1 MNFKFLFNNNSID
14 NRLMQEAHSDEFI
27 KWANAQQNGDP
38 NAQMSFDEYKAAQTQ
53 GSTGTTQTSGQTGT
67 NGSQNTVVTTPT
79 NQGNPGEIQ
88 SSGTIKFNG
97 VDTGYRY
104 DKNLSAKQNRRLLK
118 KTLKAKGLGDKAD
131 ATGLISEYLNQQ
143 GGATGKD
150 AVWLAK
156 REGQYGYTTDANG
169 NRDYHRTGNN
179 WGRALATIAG
189 GLVMGPTGA
198 FIGNQLAKKNTP
210 AGLTKGFYTPAT
222 TQKQGEETESPMDAT
237 TNTET
242 TAPSPATEVKT
253 PPTNYTFSGFTGDWG
268 NRAQSVYSDNKDNKV
283 WSTMDTDGNGDIT
296 QDEMMTYQRN
306 NGLSA
311 DGKLGRQTLGAM
323 GLGDQ
328 QGIYNWMKAGGN
340 SGGGQAYKPTPDEMW
355 VDNTKAFGFAGTAN
369 GGNGTGGYVNRAA
382 WEKNKQT
389 WQTGAGLEQAK
400 QKYQSKWDAQF
411 GEGNYDVNFDDKS
424 NTYIAKVRDK
434 NNMPGQLNKRANSV
448 GEMTWHSGSKPAT
461 GIKTS
466 DGFTL
471 PFNEYG
477 IANKG
482 RERQYRI
489 TDNGSIEYRPWGGT
503 WRSANGAS
511 VYKQGGLLKFQQG
524 GTANSQEQALLYATL
539 GMIGYAESQGT
550 ELDFESA
557 LTQVMEVSHSQP
569 ETIQQIMQNKGLIEA
584 GAKSLQAKDPN
595 LFKQLQ
601 QPGTLN
607 KIVSQLFQKAPV
619 KQQKTKKAM
628 KGTKLDYIK
637 ELKGICPEG
646 FEITYQAMGGH
657 ICPVCKQKKIDEAKC
672 GKKMKKHEGGGQT
685 NGVSNTVKAITQDI
699 QNSKRMTQYKA
710 PDGTLYENITPEDS
724 AFLSKTVGKWS
735 KNPSVSRNQFKNL
748 SKKDQA
754 RVQRLNAKVTDSPT
768 Q

>member
-14 NRLMQEAHSDEFI
+14 NRLMQGAHSDEFI

-53 GSTGTTQTSGQTGT
+53 GSTGTTQTSGQTVAD
-67 NGSQNTVVTTPT
+67 GSQNTVVTTPT
-79 NQGNPGEIQ
+79 TQESGKVQ

-222 TQKQGEETESPMDAT
+222 TQKQDEEIESPMNTT

-242 TAPSPATEVKT
+242 TTPSPATEVKT
-253 PPTNYTFSGFTGDWG
+253 PPTDYKFSGFTGDWG
-268 NRAQSVYSDNKDNKV
+268 NRAQTVYSNNKDNSV
-283 WSTMDTDGNGDIT
+283 WSTMDTDGNSDIT
-296 QDEMMTYQRN
+296 QDEMMAYQRN
-306 NGLSA
+306 NKLVA
-311 DGKLGRQTLGAM
+311 DGKLGWRTLGAM
-323 GLGDQ
+323 GLGNQ
-328 QGIYNWMKAGGN
+328 QNDYTWMPAGGP
-340 SGGGQAYKPTPDEMW
+340 S
-355 VDNTKAFGFAGTAN
+355 
-369 GGNGTGGYVNRAA
+369 
-382 WEKNKQT
+382 
-389 WQTGAGLEQAK
+389 
-400 QKYQSKWDAQF
+400 
-411 GEGNYDVNFDDKS
+411 
-424 NTYIAKVRDK
+424 
-434 NNMPGQLNKRANSV
+434 
-448 GEMTWHSGSKPAT
+448 
-461 GIKTS
+461 
-466 DGFTL
+466 
-471 PFNEYG
+471 
-477 IANKG
+477 
-482 RERQYRI
+482 
-489 TDNGSIEYRPWGGT
+489 
-503 WRSANGAS
+503 
-511 VYKQGGLLKFQQG
+511 KFQQG
-524 GTANSQEQALLYATL
+524 GTVNSQEQALLYATF
-539 GMIGYAESQGT
+539 GMIGYAESQGA

-557 LTQVMEVSHSQP
+557 LTQVIEVSRSQP
-569 ETIQQIMQNKGLIEA
+569 EALQQLMQNKGFIEA
-584 GAKSLQAKDPN
+584 GAKSLQTKDPN

-607 KIVSQLFQKAPV
+607 KIVSQLSQKAPV

-672 GKKMKKHEGGGQT
+672 GKKMKKHEGGGQA

-754 RVQRLNAKVTDSPT
+754 RVQRLNAKVTESPT